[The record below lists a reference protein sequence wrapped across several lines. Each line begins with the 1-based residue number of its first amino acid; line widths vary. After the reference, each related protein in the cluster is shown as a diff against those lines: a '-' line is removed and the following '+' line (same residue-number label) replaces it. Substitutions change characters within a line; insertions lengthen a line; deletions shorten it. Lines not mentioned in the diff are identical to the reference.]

1 MTLLVNSDGSLSP
14 FVLPGPDERAAWSV
28 DAWLGVGP
36 FDLIGEFLQ
45 EHVNART
52 VNGVPPGFDEF
63 TTDGFYV
70 TGAYYLIPKKL
81 QAVVQMAAPKSGPKG

>member
-1 MTLLVNSDGSLSP
+1 MAQD
-14 FVLPGPDERAAWSV
+14 
-28 DAWLGVGP
+28 GP

-45 EHVNART
+45 ERVHPRT

-70 TGAYYLIPKKL
+70 TAGYYL
-81 QAVVQMAAPKSGPKG
+81 VQKSFRLWFSGNT